1 LGTAQAGA
9 ASNGSAE
16 TPASTR
22 HEPTLLHPSAEESR
36 ERFAEALHDLLV
48 ERGGRRELSEGQA
61 ALLAQYDRLVRE
73 HKELRLKDG
82 STKGK
87 VAVAA
92 VNVLSQ
98 RSADR
103 VEEAVKK
110 ALSDK
115 GFHPNVVKTACEFVH

>member
-1 LGTAQAGA
+1 VPRPA
-9 ASNGSAE
+9 ADDA
-16 TPASTR
+16 
-22 HEPTLLHPSAEESR
+22 R

-48 ERGGRRELSEGQA
+48 ERGGKRELNEGQA

-73 HKELRLKDG
+73 HKDLRLKDSNTRG
-82 STKGK
+82 R

-92 VNVLSQ
+92 INVLSQ

-110 ALSDK
+110 ALTDK
-115 GFHPNVVKTACEFVH
+115 GFHPNVVKTACELVREQFANDLKEPR